1 MTNAVTVDVEDYFQV
16 SAFRHVIR
24 YDDWGG
30 MESRVERNTQRVLD
44 LLAEFN
50 VQGTFFILGWI
61 AERFPA
67 LVRSIQAAGHELGC
81 HSYAHRLVHEL
92 TPEEFHADT
101 RRALRAIEDASGVAI
116 RAYRA
121 PSFSI
126 TPRSVWAIEALIEMG
141 FTIDSSVFPVH
152 HDLYGFPDAPRQ
164 PFRIQMNAGS
174 LIEFPPP
181 TFGLGPWNLPVTG
194 GGYLRLLPMG
204 YQTWILRR
212 VEKRNEL
219 AQLYFHPWELDP
231 DQPRMDGSW
240 RSRFRHRKGLHR
252 TEERLRRLLTEFRF
266 GRLSNVLGNC
276 KSMPEFVLSTSG
288 TKQFAALEVPGI

>member
-1 MTNAVTVDVEDYFQV
+1 MTNAMTVDVEDYFQV

-24 YDDWGG
+24 YDEWGK
-30 MESRVERNTQRVLD
+30 MESRVERNTRKVLD

-61 AERFPA
+61 AVRFPA

-81 HSYAHRLVHEL
+81 HSYAHRLVYEM

-101 RRALRAIEDASGVAI
+101 RRALQVIEDAAGVPI

-126 TPRSVWAIEALIEMG
+126 TPRSVWALEILLDLG
-141 FTIDSSVFPVH
+141 FTLDSSVFPVH
-152 HDLYGFPDAPRQ
+152 HDLYGFPDVPRQ

-181 TFGLGPWNLPVTG
+181 TFGFGPWNLPVTG
-194 GGYLRLLPMG
+194 GGYLRLLPMA
-204 YQTWILRR
+204 YQTRILRCM
-212 VEKRNEL
+212 EKRNEF

-231 DQPRMDGSW
+231 EQPRIDGSW
-240 RSRFRHRKGLHR
+240 RSRFRHRIGLHR
-252 TEERLRRLLTEFRF
+252 TEERLRRLLAMFRF
-266 GRLSNVLGNC
+266 NKLSSVLRNC
-276 KSMPEFVLSTSG
+276 ESMPEFVLSISG
-288 TKQFAALEVPGI
+288 AKQFAALEVPGI